1 MNMTGGSGAFSVGG
15 RSGKDSPGGTKDGG
29 TIGGGAIHARTADAR
44 VDDYLEQLRKALA
57 GLSGETVSDIL
68 EELRG
73 HVLEKSALN
82 GEGGEVTPAAVEN
95 VLAALGAPEELAAQ
109 YMADDLLERASR
121 GWSPLLLLRG
131 LLRWASLSA
140 AGVFVFIG
148 CLVGYF
154 VGGSFMLCAILK
166 PLHPHS
172 AGLWR
177 LADEGNSY
185 SFSLRMGFG
194 SIPADGR
201 ELLGW
206 WIVPIGLLIGGG
218 MCFLT
223 TQIALWC
230 VRQYRRSHAPGRG

>member
-1 MNMTGGSGAFSVGG
+1 MSIEGGSGAFSIRGT
-15 RSGKDSPGGTKDGG
+15 SGKKSSGGPIDRGPIDGG
-29 TIGGGAIHARTADAR
+29 TTDGGTTDVR
-44 VDDYLEQLRKALA
+44 VDDYLERLRKALR
-57 GLSGETVSDIL
+57 GLSGEAVSDIL

-73 HVLEKSALN
+73 HILEKSALN

-109 YMADDLLERASR
+109 YMADALLERASR

-154 VGGSFMLCAILK
+154 VGGSFMLCGVLK

-206 WIVPIGLLIGGG
+206 WIVPIG
-218 MCFLT
+218 
-223 TQIALWC
+223 
-230 VRQYRRSHAPGRG
+230 

>member
-1 MNMTGGSGAFSVGG
+1 MNMGGGSGGFSVRG
-15 RSGKDSPGGTKDGG
+15 RSGKDSPGGTSGGG
-29 TIGGGAIHARTADAR
+29 TIHASPTDVR
-44 VDDYLEQLRKALA
+44 VDDYLGRLRKALA
-57 GLSGETVSDIL
+57 GLSGEAVSEIL

-73 HVLEKSALN
+73 HILEKAALN
-82 GEGGEVTPAAVEN
+82 GEGGEVTPDAVEN
-95 VLAALGAPEELAAQ
+95 VLAALGTPGELAAQ
-109 YMADDLLERASR
+109 YLADDLLERASR

-148 CLVGYF
+148 CLAGYF
-154 VGGSFMLCAILK
+154 VGGSFLLCGILK
-166 PLHPHS
+166 PLHPQS

-185 SFSLRMGFG
+185 SFSLRLGFG
-194 SIPADGR
+194 SIPVDGR

-206 WIVPIGLLIGGG
+206 WIVPIGLLIGCG

-230 VRQYRRSHAPGRG
+230 ARQYRRSHGLGRS